1 MISSVAPLSLLLL
14 VAPAPAA
21 PTDSPAAA
29 PVPEASPT
37 APADPATP
45 PADTPPPGT
54 TPDKTP
60 PAAPIKEAPAVR
72 ERQGY
77 ADGPIPTTAPPGS
90 RRGEKREGEVWRP
103 ISPPTYEIKQPVP
116 SEAAVAGQG
125 NAELTDTLK
134 TRQKPKR
141 YDSPQHFALEVKLG
155 PYLPEIDRNYGGPG
169 LGPYAKVYGETDE
182 RDEATSEP
190 KKGIYG
196 AIAFEYQI
204 VRLAGPIG
212 IGFQWS
218 MFRDKAQAL
227 LADPPATG
235 SVRSAADSTRFAVMP
250 LALQAVYRFEL
261 LADRFRIPI
270 VPYGKF
276 GLNYTFWWSKNGSG
290 DISTIKDDNG
300 KVIDKAR
307 GGAWGFQSNIGG
319 MLRLDWL
326 ERGEARN
333 LDRITGINHTYV
345 FAEWQF
351 SRVNN
356 FGRKNN
362 ISLGDSTWL
371 VGLAIEF

>member
-1 MISSVAPLSLLLL
+1 VISSVAPLALLLL

-21 PTDSPAAA
+21 PTDSPADA
-29 PVPEASPT
+29 PVPEASPDATAPET
-37 APADPATP
+37 APAPA
-45 PADTPPPGT
+45 GT
-54 TPDKTP
+54 TDKSP
-60 PAAPIKEAPAVR
+60 PVKEAPPVN
-72 ERQGY
+72 ERQDY
-77 ADGPIPTTAPPGS
+77 ADGPIPTTSPPGS

-116 SEAAVAGQG
+116 SEAAVVGQG
-125 NAELTDTLK
+125 NAELSDTLK
-134 TRQKPKR
+134 TKQKPKR
-141 YDSPQHFALEVKLG
+141 YDSPQHFALEVKFG
-155 PYLPEIDRNYGGPG
+155 PYLPDIDRNYGGPG
-169 LGPYAKVYGETDE
+169 LGPYGKVYGETND
-182 RDEATSEP
+182 RGEATSDP
-190 KKGIYG
+190 KKGFYG
-196 AIAFEYQI
+196 AVAFEYQI
-204 VRLAGPIG
+204 VNLAGPIG

-218 MFRDKAQAL
+218 MLRDKAQAL
-227 LADPPATG
+227 LAEPPAEG

-261 LADRFRIPI
+261 LADRLRIPI
-270 VPYGKF
+270 VPYGKI
-276 GLNYTFWWSKNGSG
+276 GLNYSFWWSKNGSG
-290 DISTIKDDNG
+290 DISTIKDENN

-307 GGAWGFQSNIGG
+307 GGAWGFQSNVGG

-356 FGRKNN
+356 FGRKNS

-371 VGLAIEF
+371 IGLAIEF

>member
-1 MISSVAPLSLLLL
+1 MISSVAPLLLLL
-14 VAPAPAA
+14 LLAPAQAA
-21 PTDSPAAA
+21 PKDSPTDA
-29 PVPEASPT
+29 PVPEASP
-37 APADPATP
+37 APTPTDPTDPTTP
-45 PADTPPPGT
+45 PA
-54 TPDKTP
+54 P
-60 PAAPIKEAPAVR
+60 PAPGDTKPAVKEAPPVK
-72 ERQGY
+72 ERQDY
-77 ADGPIPTTAPPGS
+77 ADGPISTTAPPGS

-103 ISPPTYEIKQPVP
+103 ISPPSYEIKQPVP
-116 SEAAVAGQG
+116 SEAAVVGQG
-125 NAELTDTLK
+125 NADLTDSLK
-134 TRQKPKR
+134 TQKAPVR
-141 YDSPQHFALEVKLG
+141 RDSPQRFALEVKFG

-169 LGPYAKVYGETDE
+169 LGPYAKVYGKTD
-182 RDEATSEP
+182 DNDAAISPP
-190 KKGIYG
+190 KKGFYG

-204 VRLAGPIG
+204 VNLAGPLG
-212 IGFQWS
+212 VGFQWS

-235 SVRSAADSTRFAVMP
+235 SVRSAADNTRFAVMP

-261 LADRFRIPI
+261 LADRLRVPI
-270 VPYGKF
+270 VPYGKI
-276 GLNYTFWWSKNGSG
+276 GLNYSFWWSKNGSG
-290 DISTIKDDNG
+290 DISTIKDENN

-307 GGAWGFQSNIGG
+307 GGAWGFQSNVGG

-356 FGRKNN
+356 FGRKNSIN
-362 ISLGDSTWL
+362 LGDSTWL

>member
-1 MISSVAPLSLLLL
+1 MISSVAPLLVLLL
-14 VAPAPAA
+14 APAPAA
-21 PTDSPAAA
+21 PKDSPADA
-29 PVPEASPT
+29 PVPEASPDA
-37 APADPATP
+37 APADTATEPAPP
-45 PADTPPPGT
+45 PAPPSTGAA
-54 TPDKTP
+54 D
-60 PAAPIKEAPAVR
+60 PAKPVKEAPPVK
-72 ERQGY
+72 ERQDY
-77 ADGPIPTTAPPGS
+77 ADGPISTTSPPGS

-103 ISPPTYEIKQPVP
+103 ISPPTYTIKQPVP
-116 SEAAVAGQG
+116 SEAAVVGQG
-125 NAELTDTLK
+125 NAELSDTLK
-134 TRQKPKR
+134 TKQKPKR
-141 YDSPQHFALEVKLG
+141 YDSPQRFVLEVKFG

-169 LGPYAKVYGETDE
+169 LGPYAKVYGETDD
-182 RDEATSEP
+182 RDEATGQP

-196 AIAFEYQI
+196 AVAFEYQI
-204 VRLAGPIG
+204 VNLAGPLG

-227 LADPPATG
+227 LAEPPAEG

-250 LALQAVYRFEL
+250 IALQAVYRFEL

-276 GLNYTFWWSKNGSG
+276 GLNYSFWWSKNGSG
-290 DISTIKDDNG
+290 DISTIKDAND

-307 GGAWGFQSNIGG
+307 GGAWGFQSNVGG

-356 FGRKNN
+356 FGRKNS